1 VSARNFFRELK
12 RRNVY
17 RVAVAY
23 AVVSWLVIQVAATV
37 FPAFNAPAWVLKVI
51 ISLLALGFLLAIA
64 LAWPFEITA
73 QGIKRTEDVTP
84 DDRRAKSYTLIVV
97 TALVALT
104 AASLLVLGPT
114 RVQRTVTRALG
125 RIGLQVPGTTEADR
139 RSIAVLPFE
148 NMSSEADDT
157 FFADGIQDDLIASLA
172 KIEELKVISRTSS
185 ATYRDPGKRDVREI
199 GQQLGVAAVLEGRV
213 RRTADRVLVNVSLI
227 DTTDGRQLWA
237 DRYDRTLADSLT
249 LQGELAKEIA
259 SALHATLSPEE
270 KARVEAKPTDNP
282 DAYVLYL
289 RARDYQTRP
298 IPLKEDNDTAA
309 KLYSEAI
316 ALDPDFALAHA
327 RLSAT
332 LAYSHLY
339 FSPTEEIARRAR
351 AEADEALRLRP
362 DLGEGHLARA
372 LCFYW
377 TQKDYESALRE
388 LEIAARLSPN
398 DVEAESIRGYIRR
411 RQGRWS
417 EALAALEHS
426 IARDPRN
433 GQIAGELFA
442 TRYAMR
448 NWPEA
453 ARAGERAMAVALDL
467 PTLRVNRGYIDFW
480 ARGDLAPIRSALA
493 AVPAG
498 LDPDGSVTLAR
509 WDVALLSGDF
519 AAAERA
525 VNDSQVEAPRTVF
538 GTPFPKS
545 YLLGCVALARGD
557 AAAAQP
563 LFEAARPAMEAEVAA
578 APLDAF
584 RHGHVGLLYAYLG
597 RKDDALAA
605 GRRAVELM
613 PITKDGYD
621 GTFIAALF
629 ALIHARTGGSEEAID
644 MIERLLVTP
653 GPVMPFYEA
662 SMTLTELRTRW
673 QWAPLR
679 QHSRMQKLLA
689 APEPP
694 TLY

>member
-1 VSARNFFRELK
+1 VSARNFFAELK

-23 AVVSWLVIQVAATV
+23 AVISWLVIQVAATV
-37 FPAFNAPAWVLKVI
+37 FPAFNAPTWVLKVI
-51 ISLLALGFLLAIA
+51 ISLLALGFLLAVA
-64 LAWPFEITA
+64 LAWAFEITA
-73 QGIKRTEDVTP
+73 EGIKRTEDVSP
-84 DDRRAKSYTLIVV
+84 NEPRRKSYALMVLTP
-97 TALVALT
+97 LVALL
-104 AASLLVLGPT
+104 AIALLVIGPT
-114 RVQRTVTRALG
+114 RVQRTVMRAFARVG
-125 RIGLQVPGTTEADR
+125 VFVPGTAEPDR
-139 RSIAVLPFE
+139 KSIAVLPFE
-148 NMSSEADDT
+148 NMSGEADDT

-185 ATYRDPGKRDVREI
+185 ATYRDPSKRDVHAI

-213 RRTADRVLVNVSLI
+213 RRTADRVLVNVNLI
-227 DTTDGRQLWA
+227 DTADGRQLWA

-259 SALHATLSPEE
+259 SALRATLSPEE

-298 IPLKEDNDTAA
+298 IPLKEDNDNAA
-309 KLYSEAI
+309 RLYSQAI
-316 ALDPDFALAHA
+316 ALDGNFALAHA

-339 FSPTEEIARRAR
+339 FMPTEEIARRAR

-388 LEIAARLSPN
+388 LEIAARLLPN

-411 RQGRWS
+411 RQGRWR
-417 EALAALEHS
+417 EAVAALEHS
-426 IARDPRN
+426 ITRDPRN

-453 ARAGERAMAVALDL
+453 VRAAERAMAVALDL
-467 PTLRVNRGYIDFW
+467 PTLRVNRGYVDFW
-480 ARGDLAPIRSALA
+480 ARGDLAWIRSALG

-509 WDVALLSGDF
+509 WDVALLAGDF

-525 VNDSQVEAPRTVF
+525 IHESAVEAPRTVF
-538 GTPFPKS
+538 RRVICSVASRLHAETQRQRSRSSKRRGRRWKPKS
-545 YLLGCVALARGD
+545 QPRRSMHSGARISVCSTPTSG
-557 AAAAQP
+557 ATK
-563 LFEAARPAMEAEVAA
+563 RRC
-578 APLDAF
+578 AP
-584 RHGHVGLLYAYLG
+584 RNGQ
-597 RKDDALAA
+597 
-605 GRRAVELM
+605 
-613 PITKDGYD
+613 
-621 GTFIAALF
+621 
-629 ALIHARTGGSEEAID
+629 S
-644 MIERLLVTP
+644 
-653 GPVMPFYEA
+653 
-662 SMTLTELRTRW
+662 S
-673 QWAPLR
+673 
-679 QHSRMQKLLA
+679 
-689 APEPP
+689 
-694 TLY
+694 